1 MFFRFFSVSVSFFFR
16 FVFFLFFSCVFSFS
30 FLFFFFPF
38 SKNSFLL
45 EKLSKYARVIDIGD
59 GQRRKHAT
67 HLPKK
72 SRSRGHP

>member
-1 MFFRFFSVSVSFFFR
+1 MFFRFFSVSVSFLFRLSFFS
-16 FVFFLFFSCVFSFS
+16 FFLCFFFS